1 MEFKTLLAAAA
12 AFALITTIPTGAG
25 QPQAQGSGR
34 VTADVLQG
42 LQFRSIG
49 PAIQTGRVQDIAI
62 DPKSPDTWYVAA
74 AFGGLWKTTNRGT
87 TFTPIF
93 DHGGSFTLCC
103 VVVDPRN
110 ASVVWLG
117 TGENASQRSAHFG
130 DGIYK
135 SADAGKTW
143 QRMGLERS
151 EHIGQILI
159 DPRNSSVV
167 YVAAQGPLWSAGGE
181 RGLYKTSDGGA
192 TWTKVLNVSD
202 DTGISDIVF
211 DPKNA
216 DVIYAA
222 SYQRRR
228 GVGQMIGGGPE
239 GGIWKTKDAGKT
251 WTKLKNGLPKDDVG
265 RIALGVDPKNP
276 TRVYALISAKM
287 PRGRGFGAGGGAGA
301 APSAP
306 PSGPVVDEQGFYRS
320 DDSGNT
326 WARIGKVAAGAG
338 RGGRGIEETVRH
350 EDKAAAEHEDEAPAE
365 HEDEAPAEHEDEAPA
380 ESGNDDQDQPAPAQA
395 GGDWFRGGG
404 AAYYQEIFVDPYRA
418 DWIWSVN
425 TNLNISKDGGRTW
438 ETPDFEGKTGMHVDH
453 HVVRFDPT
461 DPKHILIGND
471 GGVYET
477 YDEGQTF
484 RFFANLPITQFYR
497 VSTDNAK
504 PFYHVCGGAQDNW
517 STCGP
522 VASTNR
528 WGVRTSDWYIVGGGD
543 GFQTRNDPEDSNI
556 VYATSQD
563 GNVTRLDLR
572 TATSRSIRPRSVPQ
586 SISEEGGVTP
596 QPPQG
601 ALGPQGS
608 ASGVAGT
615 TGADSAARGA
625 ASQQQAANAQQAAG
639 AQGGSPLQ
647 GSDSARGGR
656 GARGGADVGAQGT
669 GRGRGAAG
677 ADADRPNW
685 DAPYMISPHNPRRLY
700 WASQYVYRS
709 DDRGDNW
716 TRISPDLSRSLKY
729 DEIPIMGRLWPADS
743 VAFHESTTALSNVV
757 SLDESPLLEGLIYAG
772 TDDGFLQITEDGGK
786 SWRKVDSFPGVP
798 QYTYVSDVFASPRD
812 SNTVFVALNNW
823 QRGDYK
829 PYLVKSTD
837 RGRTFANITGNLP
850 DRHDVWSVI
859 QDHVQGNLLFAG
871 TEFGVF
877 VSLDGGQDW
886 VQLKGGMPVAQA
898 RDMAVQKREN
908 DLVVATFGRGFYVLD
923 DYSPLRD
930 LATPESSPLT
940 EDAHLY
946 SMRDAYSFSQTGLA
960 PAGTA
965 GIGPMSGNWTA
976 PNPPYGAVFTY
987 SVSGT
992 FADSEK
998 LVLTIADD
1006 AGKQIRRIDLDK
1018 APGLRRYAWNLRVD
1032 APASA
1037 PQQGFGGRGGLQG
1050 TPVAPG
1056 RYRAALGRLNGDKV
1070 TPIGQPLAFN
1080 VIPIELK

>member
-1 MEFKTLLAAAA
+1 MHFKTLTAAIAVLAVISTIDMSARPAASGQA
-12 AFALITTIPTGAG
+12 ARTERT
-25 QPQAQGSGR
+25 S
-34 VTADVLQG
+34 ADVLKG
-42 LQFRSIG
+42 LEFRSIG
-49 PAIQTGRVQDIAI
+49 PTIQTGRVQDIAI
-62 DPKSPDTWYVAA
+62 DPKSPDTWYVAS

-87 TFTPIF
+87 SFTPIF
-93 DHGGSFTLCC
+93 DSGGSFTLCC
-103 VVVDPRN
+103 VVVDPKN
-110 ASVVWLG
+110 SNVVWLG

-130 DGIYK
+130 DGVYK
-135 SADAGKTW
+135 STDAGKTW
-143 QRMGLERS
+143 QRMGLEKS
-151 EHIGQILI
+151 EHLGQILV

-181 RGLYKTSDGGA
+181 RGLYKTADAGA
-192 TWTKVLNVSD
+192 TWTKVLNVSE

-216 DVIYAA
+216 DVIYAS

-251 WTKLKNGLPKDDVG
+251 WTKLKSGLPKDDVG
-265 RIALGVDPKNP
+265 RIALGVDAKNP

-287 PRGRGFGAGGGAGA
+287 PRGRGVGAGGGAGA
-301 APSAP
+301 APP
-306 PSGPVVDEQGFYRS
+306 GPVVPPIDEQGFYRS

-326 WARIGKVAAGAG
+326 WARIGKVAPAAAG
-338 RGGRGIEETVRH
+338 RGRGANEAATAEA
-350 EDKAAAEHEDEAPAE
+350 EDEGEAQAEPGNAQPAAA
-365 HEDEAPAEHEDEAPA
+365 
-380 ESGNDDQDQPAPAQA
+380 QA
-395 GGDWFRGGG
+395 SADWFRGGG

-425 TNLNISKDGGRTW
+425 TNLNVSKDGGKTW

-453 HVVRFDPT
+453 HVVRFDPS
-461 DPKHILIGND
+461 DAKHILIGND

-522 VASTNR
+522 VASLNR

-543 GFQTRNDPEDSNI
+543 GFQSRSDPDDPNI
-556 VYATSQD
+556 VYAQSQD

-572 TATSRSIRPRSVPQ
+572 TGTSRSVRPRGVPVSVGD
-586 SISEEGGVTP
+586 EGGPAGPPQAPIGARGDAPP
-596 QPPQG
+596 QPP
-601 ALGPQGS
+601 AGPPQ
-608 ASGVAGT
+608 
-615 TGADSAARGA
+615 TGRGN
-625 ASQQQAANAQQAAG
+625 QG
-639 AQGGSPLQ
+639 AQGPPAAQAAAAPQ
-647 GSDSARGGR
+647 GRGGR
-656 GARGGADVGAQGT
+656 GGRGGGG
-669 GRGRGAAG
+669 GP
-677 ADADRPNW
+677 DADRPNW
-685 DAPYMISPHNPRRLY
+685 DTPYIISPHNPRRLY
-700 WASQYVYRS
+700 WASQFVYRS

-716 TRISPDLSRSLKY
+716 TRISPDLTRNLKY
-729 DEIPIMGRLWPADS
+729 DEIPIMGKLWPADS

-772 TDDGFLQITEDGGK
+772 TDDGLLQVTEDGGK
-786 SWRKVDSFPGVP
+786 TWRKIDSFPGVP

-812 SNTVFVALNNW
+812 SNTVFVAFNNW

-837 RGRTFANITGNLP
+837 RGRTFTSITGNLP
-850 DRHDVWSVI
+850 DRHDVWCVI

-877 VSLDGGQDW
+877 VSLDGGTSW

-898 RDMAVQKREN
+898 RDMTVQKREN

-930 LATPESSPLT
+930 LATPESSPLA

-946 SMRDAYSFSQTGLA
+946 SMRDVYTFSQTGLA

-965 GIGPMSGNWTA
+965 GIGAMSGNWTA

-987 SVSGT
+987 SVAGT
-992 FADSEK
+992 FADAEK

-1006 AGKQIRRIDLDK
+1006 TGKQLRRLDLDK
-1018 APGLRRYAWNLRVD
+1018 TAGLRRVAWNLRTD
-1032 APASA
+1032 APPPAA
-1037 PQQGFGGRGGLQG
+1037 GGAAQGVGGFGRGGPQG
-1050 TPVAPG
+1050 VPVAPG
-1056 RYRAALGRLNGDKV
+1056 RYRATLNRLNGDKL
-1070 TPIGQPLAFN
+1070 TPIGQPVGFS
-1080 VIPIELK
+1080 VMPIELK